1 MHCFQPL
8 QIRFAC
14 YEFVNFN
21 SYGYKDRC
29 IGIFDLESS
38 EKVARVALNF
48 TTKQVLDINIYQTRL
63 RFKCKRCAT
72 FCCKLGG
79 PKLTE
84 KDVERIK
91 KAGYLEE
98 KFLEP
103 ILENEFK
110 GNLKSRQ
117 DGSCIFLKFDTGNNR
132 YECSIYDFR
141 PALCRLFPFHF
152 DKMSPNFLLLGLIPC
167 CRGLNN
173 PEGKPI
179 NEKFIVDNLLD
190 ALLDL
195 TASSAIR

>member
-1 MHCFQPL
+1 MRCFQPL

-14 YEFVNFN
+14 YKFANLN
-21 SYGYKDRC
+21 SCGYKDKC
-29 IGIFDLESS
+29 VGIFDLESS

-48 TTKQVLDINIYQTRL
+48 TTKQVVDLNIYQTRL
-63 RFKCKRCAT
+63 KFKCKRCAT

-103 ILENEFK
+103 VLENEFK
-110 GNLKSRQ
+110 GSLKNKE
-117 DGSCIFLKFDTGNNR
+117 DGSCIFLRFDTGNNR
-132 YECSIYDFR
+132 YKCSIYDFR
-141 PALCRLFPFHF
+141 PPLCRLFPF
-152 DKMSPNFLLLGLIPC
+152 DLERMSPNLLLLRLIPC

-173 PEGKPI
+173 AEGKPI

-190 ALLDL
+190 ALFDL
-195 TASSAIR
+195 TASTAMY